1 MALKRTRRSAATWGE
16 LMDRQRASGL
26 SVTDYCQRE
35 GLSRSV
41 FTRWRARLSARA
53 TRAVKRVAVGKARP
67 APASFVEV
75 GELIGAP
82 CTLRLELGGGVVL
95 TIERG

>member
-1 MALKRTRRSAATWGE
+1 MALKRTRRSSATWDE
-16 LMDRQRASGL
+16 LMGRQRSSGP

-35 GLSRSV
+35 GLSRSG
-41 FTRWRARLSARA
+41 FTRWRTRLSGRA
-53 TRAVKRVAVGKARP
+53 PLAVKRVAVGKARP

-75 GELIGAP
+75 GELIAAP
-82 CTLRLELGGGVVL
+82 RTLRLELGGGVVL

>member
-41 FTRWRARLSARA
+41 FTRWRARLSER
-53 TRAVKRVAVGKARP
+53 TRRSA
-67 APASFVEV
+67 ASRR
-75 GELIGAP
+75 GSGAAGAGIV
-82 CTLRLELGGGVVL
+82 R
-95 TIERG
+95 

>member
-1 MALKRTRRSAATWGE
+1 
-16 LMDRQRASGL
+16 
-26 SVTDYCQRE
+26 
-35 GLSRSV
+35 
-41 FTRWRARLSARA
+41 
-53 TRAVKRVAVGKARP
+53 VGQARP